1 MKSLKA
7 DIIIISYNTRELTD
21 NCIKSIIKDNENSIN
36 RIIVVD
42 NASKDDTVNY
52 IKTNYPSVL
61 LVRNSDNLG
70 YAKAVNIG
78 IKYTESEI
86 VIISNSDVVYPRD
99 SIKTM
104 LEFFYK
110 SQEIGCTAPQQI
122 FADGSWQRSYGFYP
136 SVKLA
141 LMDFFLLTSLNNAF
155 KKTFW
160 KFLPIDRHPKYVEY
174 LDGACLFIRKKAF
187 EQLGGFDE
195 DYFFYTEEADYCYR
209 MNRTQWQVIF
219 YPKVKIIHHRGASY
233 QNNNPKI
240 IKMLIESKILF
251 CKKHYPRF
259 HTNLFIKIEKY
270 HSIVMKYLWRLLSLL
285 LRGDIKLK
293 ANSKHEFFSI
303 CSNIWRNNE
312 KI

>member
-21 NCIKSIIKDNENSIN
+21 NCIKSIINDNENSIN

-52 IKTNYPSVL
+52 IKTNYPSVI
-61 LVRNSDNLG
+61 LVRNSENLG

-78 IKYTESEI
+78 IKYTESEV
-86 VIISNSDVVYPRD
+86 VIISNSDVVYPRN
-99 SIKTM
+99 SIITM
-104 LEFFYK
+104 LEFIHK

-122 FADGSWQRSYGFYP
+122 FSDGSWQRSYGFYP

-141 LMDFFLLTSLNNAF
+141 LMDFFLITSLNNAF

-174 LDGACLFIRKKAF
+174 LDGASLFIRKKAF

-195 DYFFYTEEADYCYR
+195 DYFFYTEETDFCYR

-233 QNNNPKI
+233 QNNNPEV

-251 CKKHYPRF
+251 CKKHYPKF
-259 HTNLFIKIEKY
+259 HTNLFIKIEKF
-270 HSIVMKYLWRLLSLL
+270 HSIVMKYLWRFVSLL
-285 LRGDIKLK
+285 FKGDIKLK
-293 ANSKHEFFSI
+293 ANTKYEFFSI
-303 CSNIWRNNE
+303 CSNIWSGNE